1 METATG
7 MGGMT
12 MTRKT
17 IDRIQLGFGMF
28 ILLAAFVLLLFGCQ
42 SKIQQAQAIEAAPPA
57 NLAAE
62 PKRLDRTTGTNVLLE
77 RQDAPMSEDVRKRA
91 SGPMVFSGSTPATV
105 PASTPANTAWYFDKQ
120 FCGLTHPLAW
130 NEFPILAID
139 CTVNYVAGSATPS
152 DKRFPPAPIMLD
164 SKQIGTVCGFID
176 KQRKVDHFSCVL
188 IFQQ

>member
-1 METATG
+1 
-7 MGGMT
+7 

-17 IDRIQLGFGMF
+17 ADRIQLGFGVF
-28 ILLAAFVLLLFGCQ
+28 ILLAVFVLLLFGCQ
-42 SKIQQAQAIEAAPPA
+42 SKIQQAQALEYAPLNPTP

-62 PKRLDRTTGTNVLLE
+62 PKRLDRTTGTGVLLE
-77 RQDAPMSEDVRKRA
+77 RQDAPMSDNVRKRA
-91 SGPMVFSGSTPATV
+91 SGPMVFSGSMPATV

-139 CTVNYVAGSATPS
+139 CTVNYAAGSATPS

-164 SKQIGTVCGFID
+164 NKQIGTVCGFID